1 VCELGQDFAAAA
13 DLLAGSTSASP
24 VAMLNDYNSR
34 WSIQW
39 QPHHHDFSYVAHF
52 NHYYRPLA
60 ARNIPVDI
68 LSADAPLDGY
78 KLVIVPALLI
88 VDEGRA
94 TRLKEFVRLG
104 GCLVLTIRCGM
115 KDNANAL
122 LPARQ
127 PGLLADLA
135 GAEVE
140 EYYALLDPIP
150 VQGDWFA
157 GTSQLWAE
165 RLHVLQADTQ
175 VVACYGSANGW
186 LDGQA
191 AITVHPYGQGLVYM
205 VGAYL
210 DEAAQQALLDQIV
223 ASAGVKPPVERPT
236 GVEAC
241 RRTGAQGDEVL
252 ILINHER
259 TEMQVQLPW
268 PAQDHLSGQV
278 VMNELQLA
286 PYGVAVLTRRPDD
299 NGAR

>member
-1 VCELGQDFAAAA
+1 
-13 DLLAGSTSASP
+13 
-24 VAMLNDYNSR
+24 
-34 WSIQW
+34 
-39 QPHHHDFSYVAHF
+39 VAHF

-68 LSADAPLDGY
+68 LSADAALDGY
-78 KLVIVPALLI
+78 KLVIAPALLI

-115 KDNANAL
+115 KDRANAL
-122 LPARQ
+122 MHARQ
-127 PGLLADLA
+127 PGLLTDLA

-140 EYYALLDPIP
+140 EYYALLEPIP

-157 GTSQLWAE
+157 GSSQLWAE

-175 VVACYGSANGW
+175 VLARYGSANGW

-191 AITVHPYGQGLVYM
+191 AITVHPYGQGSVYM

-223 ASAGVKPPVERPT
+223 ASAGVKPALEGPL
-236 GVEAC
+236 GVEVC
-241 RRTGAQGDEVL
+241 WRTSAQGDEVL

-259 TEMQVQLPW
+259 TEKQVQLPW
-268 PAQDHLSGQV
+268 PAQEHIGGQV
-278 VMNELQLA
+278 VASELQLA
-286 PYGVAVLTRRPDD
+286 PYGVAVLTRRADD
-299 NGAR
+299 SDAC